1 MRADKYLYEQGYA
14 DSRTGAALLIRKGVV
29 FVDGVCIAKPSAE
42 IDSLLAHKISV
53 TQEEKYVGRG
63 GYKLEAALD
72 AFHLSPEGLCCL
84 DIGASTGGFTDC
96 LLSRGAR
103 CVIAVDS
110 GHGQLHPRIAN
121 DERVESMEGV
131 NARYLAPE
139 MIPFPVS
146 CAVMDVSFI
155 SQTCILPALVALI
168 PPSGWLISLI
178 KPQFEVGRHAVGK
191 NGIVRS
197 EADRISAIERV
208 LTGGISCGL
217 FPAGLIRSPITGGD
231 GNTEYLVCFYKQTA
245 ESMPSVELLIR
256 SLRTDGKERQ

>member
-53 TQEEKYVGRG
+53 IQEEKYVGRG

-96 LLSRGAR
+96 L
-103 CVIAVDS
+103 
-110 GHGQLHPRIAN
+110 
-121 DERVESMEGV
+121 
-131 NARYLAPE
+131 
-139 MIPFPVS
+139 IPFPVS

>member
-1 MRADKYLYEQGYA
+1 MRLDLYLSENGFCRSRAKELIVSGAVTVGGKTVLRPSYE
-14 DSRTGAALLIRKGVV
+14 
-29 FVDGVCIAKPSAE
+29 VCDRDAVACDTSA
-42 IDSLLAHKISV
+42 
-53 TQEEKYVGRG
+53 QCRYVSRG
-63 GYKLEAALD
+63 GLKLERALD
-72 AFHLSPEGLCCL
+72 CFGISPEGLVCI